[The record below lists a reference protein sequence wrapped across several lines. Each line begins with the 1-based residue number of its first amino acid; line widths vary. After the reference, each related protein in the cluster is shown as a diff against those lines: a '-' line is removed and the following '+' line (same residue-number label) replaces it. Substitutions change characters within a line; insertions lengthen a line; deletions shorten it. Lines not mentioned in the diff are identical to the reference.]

1 MTKKGIVTEFE
12 KKLRT
17 QVKLGEIATLVCFRN
32 IDGKYTL
39 AVLCIEPIFTENE
52 FVLKAIPAMIY
63 WDNSAKVARR
73 EEIPSQM
80 QKELEM
86 PIIVKANDETAKEDD
101 AKTYYNNI
109 EKICCALNADCVTSS
124 MKREYRKLMG
134 FDFNPEMEKIF
145 RHFFPDAMKKLN

>member
-1 MTKKGIVTEFE
+1 MRANEFE

-17 QVKLGEIATLVCFRN
+17 QVRLGEITTSMCFRN

-52 FVLKAIPAMIY
+52 FVIKAIPAMIY
-63 WDNSAKVARR
+63 WDDNAKVARR
-73 EEIPSQM
+73 EEIPFQV

-86 PIIVKANDETAKEDD
+86 PIILKTNGETAKEDD
-101 AKTYYNNI
+101 AKTYDDNI
-109 EKICCALNADCVTSS
+109 ENIYCAPNADCVTSS

-134 FDFNPEMEKIF
+134 FDLNPGIEKIIW
-145 RHFFPDAMKKLN
+145 HFFPDAMKKLN